1 VSADAAGAAVDR
13 AYRVHRATVLATLIH
28 HTRDFELAE
37 EALQDAFLGAIAD
50 WRRHGVP
57 ANTGAWLT
65 VAARR
70 RAIDRIR
77 RGRANTAR
85 AERLAELLRLD
96 DAEHGFEADEHGAVA
111 DDRLRLIFTCCHP
124 ALDMPAR
131 VALTLRALG
140 GLTTA
145 EIAKAFLVAEPT
157 MAKRIVRAKRKIADA
172 RIPYAIPSGEDLPAR
187 LSGVRQVVYLVYSE
201 GYSAS
206 GGADLIRPDLCAEA
220 IRLGRL
226 LCKLL
231 PADAEVWGLLA
242 LMLLNDARREAR
254 TDADGQY
261 VALASQNRRLWNLTA
276 IAEASQALSRAA
288 ALESPGRFQIH
299 AAIAA
304 LHVSAGDGADID
316 WASIAEL
323 YGTLAD
329 FDPSPA
335 VEVNRATAVAYATT
349 PEAGLEIL
357 SPLLADPALASYQP
371 LAASHA
377 ELLRRRGDISGA
389 ADAYRLA
396 IELTHN
402 DVERREL
409 GRRLGELSDLPS
421 AGRAAP
427 SG

>member
-1 VSADAAGAAVDR
+1 
-13 AYRVHRATVLATLIH
+13 
-28 HTRDFELAE
+28 
-37 EALQDAFLGAIAD
+37 
-50 WRRHGVP
+50 
-57 ANTGAWLT
+57 
-65 VAARR
+65 
-70 RAIDRIR
+70 
-77 RGRANTAR
+77 
-85 AERLAELLRLD
+85 
-96 DAEHGFEADEHGAVA
+96 
-111 DDRLRLIFTCCHP
+111 
-124 ALDMPAR
+124 MPAR
-131 VALTLRALG
+131 VALTLRAMG
-140 GLTTA
+140 GLTTP

-172 RIPYAIPSGEDLPAR
+172 RIPYAIPSDDDLPAR
-187 LSGVRQVVYLVYSE
+187 LNGVRQVIYLIYSE

-206 GGADLIRPDLCAEA
+206 GGADLIRTDLCAEA

-231 PADAEVWGLLA
+231 PADAEVLGLLA
-242 LMLLNDARREAR
+242 LMLLHDARREAR
-254 TDADGQY
+254 TDADGRY

-288 ALESPGRFQIH
+288 TLESPGRFQIH

-316 WASIAEL
+316 WAAIAEL
-323 YGTLAD
+323 YGTLAE

-377 ELLRRRGDISGA
+377 ELLRRRGDLPGA
-389 ADAYRLA
+389 AGAYRLA
-396 IELTHN
+396 IELTRN
-402 DVERREL
+402 DVERHEL
-409 GRRLGELSDLPS
+409 RRRLGELSDLPS
-421 AGRAAP
+421 ALPGR
-427 SG
+427 

>member
-1 VSADAAGAAVDR
+1 VSPDLTSQAIDR
-13 AYRVHRATVLATLIH
+13 AFRVHRTAVLASLIRY
-28 HTRDFELAE
+28 TGDFELAE
-37 EALQDAFLGAIAD
+37 EALQDAFIAAIAD
-50 WRRHGVP
+50 WRRNGVP

-77 RGRANTAR
+77 RGRASAAR
-85 AERLAELLRLD
+85 AQRLGELLHDEGVD
-96 DAEHGFEADEHGAVA
+96 DVQRGLEADAGDAVA
-111 DDRLRLIFTCCHP
+111 DDRLRLMFTCCHP

-131 VALTLRALG
+131 VALTLRAMG

-157 MAKRIVRAKRKIADA
+157 MGKRIVRAKRKIADA
-172 RIPYAIPSGEDLPAR
+172 RIPYAIPSDVDLPAR
-187 LSGVRQVVYLVYSE
+187 LSGVRQVIYLIYSE
-201 GYSAS
+201 GYSAT
-206 GGADLIRPDLCAEA
+206 GGADLVRPDLCAEA

-226 LCKLL
+226 LCTLV

-242 LMLLNDARREAR
+242 LMLLHDARREAR

-261 VALASQNRRLWNLTA
+261 VALASQDRELWDPA
-276 IAEASQALSRAA
+276 AVAEASQALSRAA
-288 ALESPGRFQIH
+288 ALESPGRFQLH
-299 AAIAA
+299 AVIAA
-304 LHVSAGDGADID
+304 LHVSGGADID

-323 YGTLAD
+323 YGTLAE

-335 VEVNRATAVAYATT
+335 IEVNRATAVAYATT

-377 ELLRRRGDISGA
+377 ELLRRRGDIPSA

-396 IELTHN
+396 IELSNN
-402 DVERREL
+402 DVEQREL
-409 GRRLGELSDLPS
+409 TRRLGELPD
-421 AGRAAP
+421 
-427 SG
+427 